1 MCFNQQQPTSYNMNI
16 CLLLAWIRQNFLRKE
31 EHKTF
36 IQIAAIV
43 NYAHVAL
50 CTMNIVRW

>member
-50 CTMNIVRW
+50 CTMNIVR